1 MIKKSKRMK
10 MTMISLKLTF
20 LLPWKHSSL
29 QNRSLSV
36 RLQWNDECRQEG
48 REEGHWQGWE
58 GNEGE
63 MIGRPASGQKKHTV
77 DWFFDTT
84 MWFFALVDF
93 SAVGGFTIW
102 KEVDHFQKDI
112 LTFFF
117 LDNFL
122 DWPTWHWG
130 FSSISLRL
138 DIVQILLAG
147 NLKRLLNLA
156 LIRQVFSLKSHSK
169 N

>member
-10 MTMISLKLTF
+10 MTMMSLKLTF

-63 MIGRPASGQKKHTV
+63 MIGRPASGQKKHMV

-84 MWFFALVDF
+84 MWFFALVDLDLQF
-93 SAVGGFTIW
+93 KKRWIGYF
-102 KEVDHFQKDI
+102 KKNI
-112 LTFFF
+112 LIFFF
-117 LDNFL
+117 LDNSL
-122 DWPTWHWG
+122 DWSSWHWG
-130 FSSISLRL
+130 VSSISLRL